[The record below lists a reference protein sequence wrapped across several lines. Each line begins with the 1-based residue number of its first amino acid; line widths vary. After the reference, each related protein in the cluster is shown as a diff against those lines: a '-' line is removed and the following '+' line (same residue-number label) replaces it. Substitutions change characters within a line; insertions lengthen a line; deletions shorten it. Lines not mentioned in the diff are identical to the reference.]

1 MIANLMALSVRARWA
16 VLLLFLV
23 VAGAGVWQLTKLP
36 IDAVP
41 DITNKQVQINTVE
54 RALSPSEI
62 EKRVTFPI
70 ETALAGIPGL
80 ETTRSLSRNGFS
92 QVSAIFTEGTDLYF
106 ARQQV
111 SERLTQARDTLP
123 AGVQPQIGPVTT
135 GLGEVLM
142 YSVDF
147 TNPGGRGAA
156 VRNGQ
161 PGWQS
166 DGSFLTPEG
175 DHLSDEVSRSAYLRT
190 VQDWIVRPQLRSVKG
205 VAGIDSIGGYA
216 KQFVVEPDPVKL
228 SSFGISYSELAKA
241 LEAANLSV
249 GANYFNRGGEAFL
262 VRADARIRDMDEI
275 ADAIVAT
282 RGGVPVAVKDIA
294 TVRVGGELRTGA
306 ASMNGHEAVIG
317 TALMLIGENSRVV
330 ARAVGEKLNGIAK
343 SLPPGIKVTTV
354 LDRSK
359 LVNATV
365 GTVQRNL
372 AEGAILVAAA
382 LFFLLG
388 NWRAALIAV
397 LVIPF
402 SFLMMAMG
410 MNAFG
415 VPGNLMS
422 LGALDFGLIVDGA
435 VIIIEN
441 CLARLAHRQAH
452 EGRLLS
458 VRERLEE
465 TMRASQ
471 EMIKPTVFGQ
481 AIILLAFAPL
491 LMFTGVEGKTFSPMA
506 ITIMLAL
513 VAAFILALTF
523 VPAMVALLIRG
534 RVAEKDVWLVAKT
547 KERYLPLL
555 DMAVARPWP
564 FILSGLA
571 FFAISIPVFGM
582 LGQEFIPQ
590 LDEKNVALAS
600 TRVPSVSLDQ
610 SLSMQRGVEQAV
622 SGLPE
627 VALMFSKTG
636 TAEVATDPMPQ
647 NISDGFVIL
656 KPQEEWPA
664 GVKTKADVL
673 ERIEKKSGA
682 KPGQVYEVSQPI
694 QLRFNELIAGVRGD
708 VAIKLYGDDLDKM
721 GAAAQRIVKV
731 LQVIPGAADVKAEQT
746 SGSPTLDVRFDRA
759 AIARY
764 GLTVEEVAD
773 TVAAAMG
780 GRDAGLLFEGD
791 RRFEVTVR
799 VPEGTRQSLD
809 ALASLPVLLPA
820 EAGSKRNSIPL
831 SQVAQFRFS
840 EGLNQVSRENGK
852 RRVVIQTNVR
862 GRDVGS
868 FVTEAQAKVDKVAIP
883 TGSYL
888 EWGGQ
893 FQNLQAASKRLS
905 IVVPLCFLAIFGL
918 LYLALGGL
926 ARAAAVFLAIPLGLA
941 GGVYTLALTGIPF
954 SVSAAVGFICLAGVA
969 VLNGLVVM
977 SAIRERLEDGASLD
991 AAIIDGCR
999 EKMRA
1004 VIMTGFVPAI
1014 GFVPMALAHGT
1025 GAEVQKPLATVVIGG
1040 LIAATVLT
1048 LLVLPAIARLVL
1060 GWGERLAASR
1070 KRRSEVAGRQDTETQ
1085 RDGTTNPA
1093 PEPVTT

>member
-23 VAGAGVWQLTKLP
+23 VAGFGGWQLSKLP

-41 DITNKQVQINTVE
+41 DITNNQVQINTLE
-54 RALSPSEI
+54 RGLSPIEI

-92 QVSAIFTEGTDLYF
+92 QVSAIFTDKTDLYF

-111 SERLTQARDTLP
+111 SERLTQARDSLP

-147 TNPGGRGAA
+147 ANPGGKGAII
-156 VRNGQ
+156 RNGQ

-175 DHLSDEVSRSAYLRT
+175 ARLTDEVGRAAYLRT
-190 VQDWIVRPQLRSVKG
+190 VQDWIIRPQLRTVKG

-216 KQFVVEPDPVKL
+216 KQYVVEPDPVKL
-228 SSFGISYSELAKA
+228 SSYGISYSELAKA
-241 LEAANLSV
+241 LEAANLAV
-249 GANYFNRGGEAFL
+249 GANYFNKGGEAYL
-262 VRADARIRDMDEI
+262 VRADARIRDIDEI

-282 RGGVPVAVKDIA
+282 RGGLPIMVKDIA
-294 TVRVGGELRTGA
+294 NVKIGGELRTGA
-306 ASMNGHEAVIG
+306 ASQNGHEAVIG

-330 ARAVGEKLNGIAK
+330 ARNVGEKLDGIGK
-343 SLPPGIKVTTV
+343 SLPAGIKVTTV

-365 GTVQRNL
+365 GTVQKNL
-372 AEGAILVAAA
+372 IEGAVLVAAA
-382 LFFLLG
+382 LFLLLG
-388 NWRAALIAV
+388 NVRAAIIAV
-397 LVIPF
+397 LIIPF
-402 SFLMMAMG
+402 SFLMMAIG
-410 MNAFG
+410 MNAFR

-441 CLARLAHRQAH
+441 CLARLAHRQEH

-458 VRERLEE
+458 LRERLEE

-481 AIILLAFAPL
+481 GIILLAFAPL

-513 VAAFILALTF
+513 VAAFILAITF

-534 RVAEKDVWLVAKT
+534 RVSEKEVWIIAKT
-547 KERYLPLL
+547 KARYLPLL
-555 DMAVARPWP
+555 ERAVAKPWP
-564 FILSGLA
+564 FIGAGFA
-571 FFAISIPVFGM
+571 FFAASAFVFGF

-600 TRVPSVSLDQ
+600 TRVPSVSLEQ
-610 SLSMQRGVEQAV
+610 SLKMQRDVERAV
-622 SGLPE
+622 TSLPE
-627 VALMFSKTG
+627 VELMFSKTG
-636 TAEVATDPMPQ
+636 TAEVATDPMPP
-647 NISDGFVIL
+647 NVSDGFVIL
-656 KPQEEWPA
+656 KPQEEWPE

-673 ERIEKKSGA
+673 KRIEEKSGA
-682 KPGQVYEVSQPI
+682 KIGNAFEVSQPI

-708 VAIKLYGDDLDKM
+708 VAIKMYGDDLDKM
-721 GAAAQRIVKV
+721 GVAAQQIVRA
-731 LQVIPGAADVKAEQT
+731 LQSVPGAADVKAEQT
-746 SGSPTLDVRFDRA
+746 SGSPTLDVKFDRG

-764 GLTVEEVAD
+764 GLTLEEVAD

-799 VPEGTRQSLD
+799 VPESTRVSLD
-809 ALASLPVLLPA
+809 ALAALPILLPQDGDVVR
-820 EAGSKRNSIPL
+820 GSVPL

-840 EGLNQVSRENGK
+840 EGLNQISRENGK

-862 GRDVGS
+862 GRDIGS
-868 FVTEAQAKVDKVAIP
+868 FVAEAQKKVDAVALP

-893 FQNLQAASKRLS
+893 FQNLQAASDRLS

-918 LYLALGGL
+918 LYMALGGL
-926 ARAAAVFLAIPLGLA
+926 ARASAVFLAVPLGLA
-941 GGVYTLALTGIPF
+941 GGVYTLWLTGISF

-977 SAIRERLEDGASLD
+977 TAIRERLEAGVELSD
-991 AAIIDGCR
+991 AIIDGCR

-1004 VIMTGFVPAI
+1004 VVMTGFVPAI
-1014 GFVPMALAHGT
+1014 GFIPMALAHGT

-1040 LIAATVLT
+1040 LIAATILT
-1048 LLVLPAIARLVL
+1048 LLVLPAISKVVL
-1060 GWGERLAASR
+1060 GLGERFG
-1070 KRRSEVAGRQDTETQ
+1070 RRSDHQQDREIA
-1085 RDGTTNPA
+1085 DAPPA
-1093 PEPVTT
+1093 AI